1 MNKEQFIFWL
11 KGFTKAV
18 NEHAPTP
25 KQWET
30 IVSELDKIKD
40 CPDYGSPIGEGGWGV
55 PNLAPI
61 QTLPFI
67 QPYNPYIVTCE
78 GNTTLTVSSGSSGTY
93 TIPSNQNISF
103 GTITTTPGQSS
114 ITYATPQFV
123 TSTAYGYPSGSAWH
137 YTNTLPQQPTTGS
150 NQLEL
155 DLE

>member
-11 KGFTKAV
+11 KGFAKAV
-18 NEHAPTP
+18 NEEGPTP

-40 CPDYGSPIGEGGWGV
+40 CPDYGSPIGEDGWGV

-61 QTLPFI
+61 QTIPFI
-67 QPYNPYIVTCE
+67 QPYPSTDPYNPYKIHCGTTSGILTVATGSGGTVTY
-78 GNTTLTVSSGSSGTY
+78 NPSTTTLW
-93 TIPSNQNISF
+93 N
-103 GTITTTPGQSS
+103 
-114 ITYATPQFV
+114 
-123 TSTAYGYPSGSAWH
+123 PSGSNWS
-137 YTNTLPQQPTTGS
+137 YTSTLPQQQPTTGS